1 MFVGAARR
9 VALTRRFGPKIA
21 FGGSLFS
28 LEIVPENSFKNFQE
42 PFLLHCG
49 IKFIQP

>member
-1 MFVGAARR
+1 MFVGATRR
-9 VALTRRFGPKIA
+9 VALTRGPGPKIA
-21 FGGSLFS
+21 LGGSLFR
-28 LEIVPENSFKNFQE
+28 LEIVSENSFKGFQK